1 MNTCMRPHRLQS
13 FEYSGGH
20 RYFVTYC
27 TDKRRVLFTSEPLVR
42 HLAWQILQSCERYQF
57 AVLAYVFMPDHCH
70 LLVEGHR
77 EDADFRALMAN
88 CRKRT
93 SLAARPCVVGRLWQD
108 GYHERVLRREEATET
123 VIEYILANPIRAGLV
138 ENAMDYP
145 FSWSVSTHS
154 ATLAA
159 P

>member
-1 MNTCMRPHRLQS
+1 MMTGMRPHRLPS
-13 FEYSGGH
+13 FEYTGGH
-20 RYFVTYC
+20 RYLVTYC

-42 HLAWQILQSCERYQF
+42 NLIWQILQSCDRHQF

-77 EDADFRALMAN
+77 DDADFRALMAN

-93 SLAARPCVVGRLWQD
+93 SLAARPHVVGRLWQD
-108 GYHERVLRREEATET
+108 GYHERILRNEEATEK
-123 VIEYILANPIRAGLV
+123 VIEYILANPIRAGLA
-138 ENAMDYP
+138 ESAMDYP
-145 FSWSVSTHS
+145 FSWSVSTHEGHF
-154 ATLAA
+154 AA